1 MFPSFTGVPII
12 SGRANI
18 SYHAHFGSVTFFLNL
33 QHKVLT
39 TEVQQHSTSGL
50 NENSSMIREESEK
63 DLELEDEQVEQ
74 QTMLKKKFSDSNL
87 PPASASKILENEAAE
102 AKINSQTLPGNT
114 KLRHRNSSPIL
125 RRRPQINP
133 NATNMARRSS
143 KTLPRG
149 FSLANAAGDSLDCD
163 VFGLYGELLNVRDY
177 DCDSGEVI
185 AMNDELRKSD
195 PELSTIPYR

>member
-1 MFPSFTGVPII
+1 MDQFCYTLGVPII

-63 DLELEDEQVEQ
+63 DLELEDEALEV
-74 QTMLKKKFSDSNL
+74 TMKKKFSDSSL
-87 PPASASKILENEAAE
+87 PEPVKILEAEE
-102 AKINSQTLPGNT
+102 AKIASATLPGNT
-114 KLRHRNSSPIL
+114 KLRHRNSSPIM

-133 NATNMARRSS
+133 QNPTNMARRSS

-177 DCDSGEVI
+177 DCDSGERI
-185 AMNDELRKSD
+185 SMNDELRKSD

>member
-1 MFPSFTGVPII
+1 MHQFCYTLGVPII

-63 DLELEDEQVEQ
+63 DLELEDEALEV
-74 QTMLKKKFSDSNL
+74 TMKKKFSDSSL
-87 PPASASKILENEAAE
+87 PEPVKILEAEE
-102 AKINSQTLPGNT
+102 AKMASATLPGNT
-114 KLRHRNSSPIL
+114 KLRHRNSSPIM

-133 NATNMARRSS
+133 QNPTNMARRSS

-177 DCDSGEVI
+177 DCDSGERI
-185 AMNDELRKSD
+185 SMNDELRKSD

>member
-1 MFPSFTGVPII
+1 MLNVKFLKAAYYHDFCSPLFTGVPII

-163 VFGLYGELLNVRDY
+163 VFGLGD
-177 DCDSGEVI
+177 
-185 AMNDELRKSD
+185 K
-195 PELSTIPYR
+195 